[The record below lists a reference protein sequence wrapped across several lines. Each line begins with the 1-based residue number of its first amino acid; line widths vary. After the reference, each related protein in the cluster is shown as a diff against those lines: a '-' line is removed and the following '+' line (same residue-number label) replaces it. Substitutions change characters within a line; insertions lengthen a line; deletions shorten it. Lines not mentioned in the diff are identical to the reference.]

1 MLHSAE
7 FVRAVY
13 RFVFRPPAPAFG
25 FSPLHVL
32 DYANALLRADDVTLS
47 NHQLVAAV
55 ASAPRAALDRVI
67 EVLTDGAKQ
76 KLEVQMQK
84 EKAKAKEKEK
94 EKESKAADVGK
105 ATLSAPNARP
115 DSSATSGTVEAD
127 AKVDDDETNEAVES
141 DPLFHRAFAALPLL
155 SFCFAHGHCVRAA
168 EDDADADD
176 DANDESGKKSAVTSP
191 SASAATAAAA
201 AASSASAPLTIAQAQ
216 AGAATATTPKLF
228 APAAVQ
234 QNPLASSSSSSSS
247 SSSAAAAPVLSS
259 TLLEAARRAVRRGGD
274 CVQSTLL
281 ALFDDAMAAPHAAM
295 LWPLVLNVR
304 LHALRTA
311 TAYCARSLAH
321 QKTIMFEY
329 SLSIWSL
336 AC

>member
-76 KLEVQMQK
+76 KLEVQKQK
-84 EKAKAKEKEK
+84 EKEKAKEKEK
-94 EKESKAADVGK
+94 EKESKAADLGK
-105 ATLSAPNARP
+105 ATLIAPNARP
-115 DSSATSGTVEAD
+115 DSSAKSGTVEAD
-127 AKVDDDETNEAVES
+127 AKVDDDETDEAVES

-168 EDDADADD
+168 EDDGDADD
-176 DANDESGKKSAVTSP
+176 DGNDESGKKGAAASP
-191 SASAATAAAA
+191 SAATAAAAA

-234 QNPLASSSSSSSS
+234 QNPLISSSSSS
-247 SSSAAAAPVLSS
+247 SSSAAAAAPILSS

-311 TAYCARSLAH
+311 PVNCSHSLAH
-321 QKTIMFEY
+321 QCCSVGTDRFLES
-329 SLSIWSL
+329 SLSI
-336 AC
+336 